1 MGKQNHR
8 HKQRYNKTLKLSTG
22 KKPFPQK
29 DASRPQQRHD
39 RRPQKPPQA
48 AGPCAWACRRLHAR
62 PFHSERNAAPKP
74 PTRGAWARLLRA
86 NGAGRRH
93 CRPPCAWG
101 GSASTSSQRRWPP
114 ALPARRRWLAALP
127 ARRRWLAAL
136 PAYSQ
141 KRSSSVL
148 PSAWQIF
155 RQRLMVGL

>member
-1 MGKQNHR
+1 MTRALPTNPHSSPTVQKMKSVLCSG
-8 HKQRYNKTLKLSTG
+8 TKLNFVCVPC

-62 PFHSERNAAPKP
+62 LFHSERNTAPKP

-93 CRPPCAWG
+93 CRPEGAGWRHCRP
-101 GSASTSSQRRWPP
+101 TPRRGRP
-114 ALPARRRWLAALP
+114 AFCPARGKFSDR
-127 ARRRWLAAL
+127 
-136 PAYSQ
+136 
-141 KRSSSVL
+141 
-148 PSAWQIF
+148 
-155 RQRLMVGL
+155 G